1 MEGLATGVEHQIEL
15 TAESLWSEV
24 AGRLR
29 GALND
34 TTYGTWF
41 GEAQGLELSGD
52 RFVIGVPNDFTR
64 DWIEGHFRGLIGAA
78 IRDVTGEERPIELR
92 ISDAGQLLPELLI
105 EPEGNGGVAHLQVEQ
120 VAERIQP
127 GKPESG
133 GFNTKY
139 TFDSFVIGSSNR
151 FAHAAALAVAE
162 APAQAYN
169 PLFIYGSTG
178 LGKTHLLQAV
188 AQYVSERIPPEI
200 PALREPPRRSAAS
213 SADVGMNP
221 KYTFDLFVIGSSNR
235 FAHAAALAVAEAP
248 AQAYNPLFIYGGTG
262 LGKTH
267 LMQAIAQYVAE
278 HSSEL
283 SVRYVTSETF
293 MNDFINSLRDKRI
306 EGFKQRYRTYDL
318 LLVDDVQFFEH
329 KERIQEEFFHT
340 FNSLYEAG
348 SQIVMSSDR
357 PPRDIATLEER
368 LRSRFEWGLITD
380 IQPPDLET
388 RIAILRK
395 KTKTDGIHVP
405 DPQVLSFIAS
415 RISTNIRELEGA
427 LTRVV
432 AFSSLTGR
440 SLSVELAEDVL
451 KDVFPQGEAAEVSI
465 RRIQELVSERFQLT
479 MDELCGDKRSQNIVY
494 PRQVAMYLSRELT
507 DSSLPKIG
515 KEFGGR
521 DHTTV
526 IHATSKIARLIRE
539 DRSVYNLVQEL
550 TARVKQVR

>member
-1 MEGLATGVEHQIEL
+1 MLALPEAGRSGTGGVERPIEL
-15 TAESLWSEV
+15 TAESLWNEV
-24 AGRLR
+24 AGRLK
-29 GALND
+29 GALNE
-34 TTYGTWF
+34 TTYRTWF
-41 GEAQGLELSGD
+41 DEAEGLDLTD
-52 RFVIGVPNDFTR
+52 DAFVLGVPNDFTR
-64 DWIEGHFRGLIGAA
+64 EWIEGHFLGLIGAA
-78 IRDVTGEERPIELR
+78 VRDVTGQERR
-92 ISDAGQLLPELLI
+92 
-105 EPEGNGGVAHLQVEQ
+105 VAL
-120 VAERIQP
+120 
-127 GKPESG
+127 S
-133 GFNTKY
+133 
-139 TFDSFVIGSSNR
+139 
-151 FAHAAALAVAE
+151 
-162 APAQAYN
+162 
-169 PLFIYGSTG
+169 
-178 LGKTHLLQAV
+178 
-188 AQYVSERIPPEI
+188 VSERLPVELPDQSERPAIPR
-200 PALREPPRRSAAS
+200 PALL
-213 SADVGMNP
+213 DGGMNL

-267 LMQAIAQYVAE
+267 LMQAIAQYVGE
-278 HSSEL
+278 HSSDL

-395 KTKTDGIHVP
+395 KVKTDGIHVP

-440 SLSVELAEDVL
+440 ALSVGLAEDVL
-451 KDVFPQGEAAEVSI
+451 KDVFPQGELAEVSI
-465 RRIQELVSERFQLT
+465 RRIQELVSERFQMS

>member
-1 MEGLATGVEHQIEL
+1 VERPIEL
-15 TAESLWSEV
+15 TAESLWIEV

-29 GALND
+29 GALNE
-34 TTYGTWF
+34 TTYRTWF
-41 GEAQGLELSGD
+41 AEAEGAELSD
-52 RFVIGVPNDFTR
+52 DAFVLGVPNDFTR
-64 DWIEGHFRGLIGAA
+64 EWIEGHFLGLIGAA
-78 IRDVTGEERPIELR
+78 VRDVTGQERR
-92 ISDAGQLLPELLI
+92 IALSVMERAPATVPAPAEVRRRGG
-105 EPEGNGGVAHLQVEQ
+105 GNG
-120 VAERIQP
+120 
-127 GKPESG
+127 
-133 GFNTKY
+133 
-139 TFDSFVIGSSNR
+139 
-151 FAHAAALAVAE
+151 
-162 APAQAYN
+162 
-169 PLFIYGSTG
+169 
-178 LGKTHLLQAV
+178 
-188 AQYVSERIPPEI
+188 
-200 PALREPPRRSAAS
+200 
-213 SADVGMNP
+213 ADTGMNP

-267 LMQAIAQYVAE
+267 LMQAIAQYVGE
-278 HSSEL
+278 HSSDL

-380 IQPPDLET
+380 VQPPDLET

-395 KTKTDGIHVP
+395 KVKVDGIQVA

-440 SLSVELAEDVL
+440 GLSVELAEDVL

-465 RRIQELVSERFQLT
+465 RRIQELVSERFQLS
-479 MDELCGDKRSQNIVY
+479 MDELCGDKRSQSIVY

>member
-1 MEGLATGVEHQIEL
+1 MVIWKTPAKAASLPPSKPLLCWPPGRRREIRASVEHQVEL
-15 TAESLWSEV
+15 SAEDLWEEISGRLKEALSDGTYGKWFGDVHGLEFEGESLVLTVPSEF
-24 AGRLR
+24 A
-29 GALND
+29 
-34 TTYGTWF
+34 
-41 GEAQGLELSGD
+41 
-52 RFVIGVPNDFTR
+52 R

-78 IRDVTGEERPIELR
+78 VRDIVGVERPLELR
-92 ISDAGQLLPELLI
+92 VAGNSETEDRGGREAIVPVVQGLP
-105 EPEGNGGVAHLQVEQ
+105 G
-120 VAERIQP
+120 R
-127 GKPESG
+127 PESG
-133 GFNTKY
+133 GFNAKY
-139 TFDSFVIGSSNR
+139 TFDS
-151 FAHAAALAVAE
+151 
-162 APAQAYN
+162 
-169 PLFIYGSTG
+169 
-178 LGKTHLLQAV
+178 
-188 AQYVSERIPPEI
+188 
-200 PALREPPRRSAAS
+200 
-213 SADVGMNP
+213 
-221 KYTFDLFVIGSSNR
+221 FVIGSSNR

-267 LMQAIAQYVAE
+267 LLQAVAQYVAE

-283 SVRYVTSETF
+283 SVRYMTSEAF
-293 MNDFINSLRDKRI
+293 VNDFINSLRDKRI
-306 EGFKQRYRTYDL
+306 EGFKQRYRGYGVL
-318 LLVDDVQFFEH
+318 LIDDVQFFEG
-329 KERIQEEFFHT
+329 KERFQEEFFHT

-348 SQIVMSSDR
+348 SQIVLSSDR

-395 KTKTDGIHVP
+395 KVKVDGIHVH
-405 DPQVLSFIAS
+405 DEQVLTFTAS
-415 RISTNIRELEGA
+415 RVSSNIRELEGA

-440 SLSVELAEDVL
+440 PMTVELAQDVL
-451 KDVFPQGEAAEVSI
+451 RDVFPQGEAAEVSI
-465 RRIQELVSERFQLT
+465 KRIQDLVAERFELT
-479 MDELCGDKRSQNIVY
+479 HDELCGDKRSQNIVY

>member
-1 MEGLATGVEHQIEL
+1 MLALLYGRARECPGGVEKPIEL
-15 TAESLWSEV
+15 TADGVWNEIS
-24 AGRLR
+24 GRLR
-29 GALND
+29 EALNEN
-34 TTYGTWF
+34 TFSTWF
-41 GEAQGLELSGD
+41 AEVGAVGITDGEFVLS
-52 RFVIGVPNDFTR
+52 VPNDFTR
-64 DWIEGHFRGLIGAA
+64 EWIEGHFLGLIEAA
-78 IRDVTGEERPIELR
+78 LAEVAGERSVRLKIAEQPAKPRQAEPKLHERP
-92 ISDAGQLLPELLI
+92 S
-105 EPEGNGGVAHLQVEQ
+105 
-120 VAERIQP
+120 QP
-127 GKPESG
+127 GVSI
-133 GFNTKY
+133 NTKY
-139 TFDSFVIGSSNR
+139 TFDS
-151 FAHAAALAVAE
+151 
-162 APAQAYN
+162 
-169 PLFIYGSTG
+169 
-178 LGKTHLLQAV
+178 
-188 AQYVSERIPPEI
+188 
-200 PALREPPRRSAAS
+200 
-213 SADVGMNP
+213 
-221 KYTFDLFVIGSSNR
+221 FVIGSSNR

-267 LMQAIAQYVAE
+267 LLQAISQYVGE
-278 HSSEL
+278 HPGNL

-340 FNSLYEAG
+340 FNSLYESG

-395 KTKTDGIHVP
+395 RVKTDNINVP
-405 DPQVLSFIAS
+405 DPQVLTFIAS
-415 RISTNIRELEGA
+415 RVTTNIRELEGA

-432 AFSSLTGR
+432 AFCSLTGR
-440 SLSVELAEDVL
+440 PMNEELAQDVL
-451 KDVFPQGEAAEVSI
+451 KDVFPQGDLPQVTIE
-465 RRIQELVSERFQLT
+465 RIQEIISDRFGLSL
-479 MDELCGDKRSQNIVY
+479 DELCGDRRSQNIVY

-515 KEFGGR
+515 KQFGGR

-526 IHATSKIARLIRE
+526 IHATSKIARMIRE

-550 TARVKQVR
+550 TARIKQVR

>member
-1 MEGLATGVEHQIEL
+1 VEDQIEL
-15 TAESLWSEV
+15 TAESLWSDV
-24 AGRLR
+24 SGRLSS
-29 GALND
+29 ALND

-41 GEAQGLELSGD
+41 AHTAGLALD
-52 RFVIGVPNDFTR
+52 DNRFVLAVPNDFTR
-64 DWIEGHFRGLIGAA
+64 DWIEGHFLELIGAA
-78 IRDVTGEERPIELR
+78 IRDITGRARVVE
-92 ISDAGQLLPELLI
+92 
-105 EPEGNGGVAHLQVEQ
+105 LQVAD
-120 VAERIQP
+120 VAPAHSESAPPAAPRVAPVERLVP
-127 GKPESG
+127 HRPESG
-133 GFNTKY
+133 GFNAKY

-188 AQYVSERIPPEI
+188 AQYVSEHS
-200 PALREPPRRSAAS
+200 RE
-213 SADVGMNP
+213 M
-221 KYTFDLFVIGSSNR
+221 
-235 FAHAAALAVAEAP
+235 
-248 AQAYNPLFIYGGTG
+248 
-262 LGKTH
+262 
-267 LMQAIAQYVAE
+267 
-278 HSSEL
+278 

-306 EGFKQRYRTYDL
+306 EGFKQRYRTYDVL
-318 LLVDDVQFFEH
+318 LIDDVQFFEH

-395 KTKTDGIHVP
+395 KVKTDGIHVP
-405 DPQVLSFIAS
+405 EPEVLTFIAG
-415 RISTNIRELEGA
+415 RVSTNIRELEGA

-440 SLSVELAEDVL
+440 TMSVELSQDVL

-465 RRIQELVSERFQLT
+465 KRIQELVSERFSLSLE
-479 MDELCGDKRSQNIVY
+479 ELCGDKRSQNIVY

>member
-1 MEGLATGVEHQIEL
+1 VEHQIEL

-41 GEAQGLELSGD
+41 GEARGLELEGE
-52 RFVIGVPNDFTR
+52 RFVLAVPNDFTR
-64 DWIEGHFRGLIGAA
+64 DWIEGHFLGLIGAA
-78 IRDVTGEERPIELR
+78 IRDVTGTERPVELR
-92 ISDAGQLLPELLI
+92 VSEPAAVDEPLLTALGPEDPLPDTSTMI
-105 EPEGNGGVAHLQVEQ
+105 ARLQPQ
-120 VAERIQP
+120 AR
-127 GKPESG
+127 PESG

-162 APAQAYN
+162 APAQA
-169 PLFIYGSTG
+169 
-178 LGKTHLLQAV
+178 H
-188 AQYVSERIPPEI
+188 
-200 PALREPPRRSAAS
+200 
-213 SADVGMNP
+213 
-221 KYTFDLFVIGSSNR
+221 
-235 FAHAAALAVAEAP
+235 
-248 AQAYNPLFIYGGTG
+248 NPLFIYGGTG

-267 LMQAIAQYVAE
+267 LLQAIAQYVSE
-278 HSSEL
+278 HSAEL

-306 EGFKQRYRTYDL
+306 EGFKQRYRTYDVL
-318 LLVDDVQFFEH
+318 MIDDIQFLEH

-340 FNSLYEAG
+340 FNTLYEAG
-348 SQIVMSSDR
+348 RQIVISSDR
-357 PPRDIATLEER
+357 PPRELSTLEHR

-380 IQPPDLET
+380 VQPPDLET

-395 KTKTDGIHVP
+395 KVKTENIHIP
-405 DPQVLSFIAS
+405 DPELLTFIAG
-415 RISTNIRELEGA
+415 RVSTNIRELEGA

-440 SLSVELAEDVL
+440 PMTVELAQDVL
-451 KDVFPQGEAAEVSI
+451 RDVFPGGEVPEVSI
-465 RRIQELVSERFQLT
+465 ERIQQTVSERFGISR
-479 MDELCGDKRSQNIVY
+479 DELCSDKRSQNIVY

-515 KEFGGR
+515 REFGGR

-526 IHATSKIARLIRE
+526 IHATSKISRLIRE

>member
-1 MEGLATGVEHQIEL
+1 VDRPIEL
-15 TAESLWSEV
+15 TAETLWNEV
-24 AGRLR
+24 AGRLK
-29 GALND
+29 GALNE
-34 TTYGTWF
+34 TTYRTWF
-41 GEAQGLELSGD
+41 AEAEGAELSD
-52 RFVIGVPNDFTR
+52 DAFVLGVPNDFTR
-64 DWIEGHFRGLIGAA
+64 EWIEGHFLGLIGAA
-78 IRDVTGEERPIELR
+78 VRDVTGQERR
-92 ISDAGQLLPELLI
+92 
-105 EPEGNGGVAHLQVEQ
+105 VALSV
-120 VAERIQP
+120 
-127 GKPESG
+127 
-133 GFNTKY
+133 T
-139 TFDSFVIGSSNR
+139 
-151 FAHAAALAVAE
+151 
-162 APAQAYN
+162 
-169 PLFIYGSTG
+169 
-178 LGKTHLLQAV
+178 
-188 AQYVSERIPPEI
+188 ERIP
-200 PALREPPRRSAAS
+200 AATTPVVAETPKQVGAGGS
-213 SADVGMNP
+213 VDSGMNP

-278 HSSEL
+278 HSSDL

-380 IQPPDLET
+380 VQPPDLET

-395 KTKTDGIHVP
+395 KVKTDGIHVP

-440 SLSVELAEDVL
+440 SLSVDLAEDVL
-451 KDVFPQGEAAEVSI
+451 KDVFPTGEAAEVSI

>member
-1 MEGLATGVEHQIEL
+1 MLGLLTRPNGQREEHRVRVESPIEL
-15 TAESLWSEV
+15 TAETLWTEIS
-24 AGRLR
+24 ARLQ
-29 GALND
+29 GTLNE
-34 TTYGTWF
+34 TTYSTWF
-41 GEAQGLELSGD
+41 GEVEGADLAD
-52 RFVIGVPNDFTR
+52 DAFVLGVPNDFTR
-64 DWIEGHFRGLIGAA
+64 EWIEGHFLGLISAA
-78 IRDVTGEERPIELR
+78 LEDATGRELR
-92 ISDAGQLLPELLI
+92 IALKVIDAAGERPVGPSPLPAEI
-105 EPEGNGGVAHLQVEQ
+105 ETVPAAVPAQ
-120 VAERIQP
+120 VAPR
-127 GKPESG
+127 
-133 GFNTKY
+133 
-139 TFDSFVIGSSNR
+139 
-151 FAHAAALAVAE
+151 
-162 APAQAYN
+162 PA
-169 PLFIYGSTG
+169 T
-178 LGKTHLLQAV
+178 T
-188 AQYVSERIPPEI
+188 
-200 PALREPPRRSAAS
+200 
-213 SADVGMNP
+213 GMNP
-221 KYTFDLFVIGSSNR
+221 KYTFDSFVIGSSNR

-267 LMQAIAQYVAE
+267 LLQAIANYVAT
-278 HSSEL
+278 HTGGI

-306 EGFKQRYRTYDL
+306 EGFKQRYRTYDVL
-318 LLVDDVQFFEH
+318 MIDDVQFFEH

-348 SQIVMSSDR
+348 RQIVMSSDR
-357 PPRDIATLEER
+357 PPREISTLEER

-395 KTKTDGIHVP
+395 KVKTDGIHIP
-405 DPQVLSFIAS
+405 DNEVLTFVAG
-415 RISTNIRELEGA
+415 RVSTNIRELEGA

-440 SLSVELAEDVL
+440 PMTVELAQDVL
-451 KDVFPQGEAAEVSI
+451 KDVFPQGEQAAVSI
-465 RRIQELVSERFQLT
+465 DKIQELVADRFSLSLE
-479 MDELCGDKRSQNIVY
+479 ELCGDRRSQNIVY

-515 KEFGGR
+515 KQFGGR

-550 TARVKQVR
+550 TARIKQGR

>member
-1 MEGLATGVEHQIEL
+1 MLALPRPRDRSESTGVDRQIEL
-15 TAESLWSEV
+15 TAETLWNEV

-29 GALND
+29 GALNE
-34 TTYGTWF
+34 TTYRTWF
-41 GEAQGLELSGD
+41 ADAGGEDVDDEAFS
-52 RFVIGVPNDFTR
+52 VAVPNDFTR
-64 DWIEGHFRGLIGAA
+64 EWIEGHFIGLIKAA
-78 IRDVTGEERPIELR
+78 VRDITGHERRVVLVV
-92 ISDAGQLLPELLI
+92 SDSLEVDP
-105 EPEGNGGVAHLQVEQ
+105 
-120 VAERIQP
+120 
-127 GKPESG
+127 
-133 GFNTKY
+133 
-139 TFDSFVIGSSNR
+139 
-151 FAHAAALAVAE
+151 AAV
-162 APAQAYN
+162 
-169 PLFIYGSTG
+169 
-178 LGKTHLLQAV
+178 V
-188 AQYVSERIPPEI
+188 
-200 PALREPPRRSAAS
+200 EPPKRTAQSEL
-213 SADVGMNP
+213 GGINP
-221 KYTFDLFVIGSSNR
+221 KYTFDSFVIGSSNR

-267 LMQAIAQYVAE
+267 LLQAIAHYIGE
-278 HSSEL
+278 HSNDLTVS
-283 SVRYVTSETF
+283 YVTSETF

-318 LLVDDVQFFEH
+318 LLIDDIQFFEH

-348 SQIVMSSDR
+348 SQIVISSDR
-357 PPRDIATLEER
+357 PPREIPTLEER

-395 KTKTDGIHVP
+395 KVKMDGIGIS
-405 DPQVLSFIAS
+405 DPQVLTFVAG

-440 SLSVELAEDVL
+440 AMTVDLAQDVL
-451 KDVFPQGEAAEVSI
+451 KDVFPQGEIAAVSI
-465 RRIQELVSERFQLT
+465 ERIQDLVSERFSLSHE
-479 MDELCGDKRSQNIVY
+479 ELVGEKRSQNIVY

-515 KEFGGR
+515 REFGGR

-550 TARVKQVR
+550 TARIKQAR

>member
-1 MEGLATGVEHQIEL
+1 MEKPIEL
-15 TAESLWSEV
+15 TAEGVWDEV
-24 AGRLR
+24 SGRLR
-29 GALND
+29 EALNGN
-34 TTYGTWF
+34 TFSTWF
-41 GEAQGLELSGD
+41 AEVAALEIND
-52 RFVIGVPNDFTR
+52 RELVLGVPNDFTR
-64 DWIEGHFRGLIGAA
+64 DWIDGHFLDLITVA
-78 IRDVTGEERPIELR
+78 VGEVAGERSVRLAVRQTNKEIVEK
-92 ISDAGQLLPELLI
+92 PEPPRKR
-105 EPEGNGGVAHLQVEQ
+105 E
-120 VAERIQP
+120 QP
-127 GKPESG
+127 GLGMSA
-133 GFNTKY
+133 KY
-139 TFDSFVIGSSNR
+139 TFDS
-151 FAHAAALAVAE
+151 
-162 APAQAYN
+162 
-169 PLFIYGSTG
+169 
-178 LGKTHLLQAV
+178 
-188 AQYVSERIPPEI
+188 
-200 PALREPPRRSAAS
+200 
-213 SADVGMNP
+213 
-221 KYTFDLFVIGSSNR
+221 FVIGSSNR

-267 LMQAIAQYVAE
+267 LLQAVAQYVGE
-278 HSSEL
+278 HSSGL
-283 SVRYVTSETF
+283 AVRYVTSETF

-340 FNSLYEAG
+340 FNSLYETG

-395 KTKTDGIHVP
+395 RVKTDNIHVP
-405 DPQVLSFIAS
+405 DPQVLTFIAS
-415 RISTNIRELEGA
+415 RVSTNIRELEGA

-432 AFSSLTGR
+432 AFCSLTGR
-440 SLSVELAEDVL
+440 PMSEDLAQDVL
-451 KDVFPQGEAAEVSI
+451 KDVFPQGDLPQVTIE
-465 RRIQELVSERFQLT
+465 RIQEIISDRFGLSLE
-479 MDELCGDKRSQNIVY
+479 ELCGDKRSQNIVY

-515 KEFGGR
+515 KQFGGR

-526 IHATSKIARLIRE
+526 IHATSKIARMIRE

-550 TARVKQVR
+550 TARIKQVR